1 MVKYSTILKILVVL
15 ILLSNIMFFSLP
27 VISSV
32 MQPICDFSDKKLL
45 IVLILV
51 MTLFVICQRI
61 KLFDFKYNSSK
72 AALIY
77 VFMYFI
83 AFAYS
88 IVCYSGV
95 TVKTIAGYYFYP
107 LAILFFFALKSFIKS
122 EKNYYW
128 FVNTIII
135 IGAIYSAYMII
146 AKILATYTG
155 VFIVNIEIQRVQQR
169 IGQLRFARPAN
180 FISISALFAWSMFIK
195 GLNDSHFSKRKY
207 FLLFVLQ
214 ITAIAYVTQ
223 TRIYYLV
230 FFIVCFITLWK
241 YKQGNS
247 RLLLIVLGLVGLPI
261 IYYSFRELYQSLFT
275 DENLWGTE
283 IRQSGYQYFFSHM
296 FDGVICGIGTVYNS
310 PHVYLLTGKQN
321 YGYVLS
327 DMGYAG
333 FIGVFGLCGVVCLV
347 RLLFLFIRTHSA
359 LKQIKMQ
366 KIYPETVAIPVFFLI
381 INISLSFADPQRC
394 MYLPIILLV
403 YYHIES
409 QLIIRKLPVYEP
421 V

>member
-1 MVKYSTILKILVVL
+1 MVKFSTILKTLVVL
-15 ILLSNIMFFSLP
+15 ILLSNIMLFSLP

-32 MQPICDFSDKKLL
+32 MQPICDFRNKKLL

-51 MTLFVICQRI
+51 LTLVVICQRI
-61 KLFDFKYNSSK
+61 KIFDFKYNSSK

-83 AFAYS
+83 VITYS
-88 IVCYSGV
+88 IFHYSGV
-95 TVKTIAGYYFYP
+95 NVKTIAGYYFYP
-107 LAILFFFALKSFIKS
+107 LAILFFFALKSFITS

-135 IGAIYSAYMII
+135 IGAIYAAYMII
-146 AKILATYTG
+146 AKIVATYTG
-155 VFIVNIEIQRVQQR
+155 VFIVDTEVQNVQQR
-169 IGQLRFARPAN
+169 IGQIRFARPAN

-195 GLNDSHFSKRKY
+195 GLNDLRFSKGKY

-214 ITAIAYVTQ
+214 ITAIVYVTQ
-223 TRIYYLV
+223 TRIYYLA

-241 YKQGNS
+241 YMQGNS
-247 RLLLIVLGLVGLPI
+247 RLLLIALGLAGLPI
-261 IYYSFRELYQSLFT
+261 IYYSFQELYQSFFT

-283 IRQSGYQYFFSHM
+283 IRQSGYHYFFSHM
-296 FDGVICGIGTVYNS
+296 FDGVICGIGTVYSS
-310 PHVYLLTGKQN
+310 PHVYLLTGNQN
-321 YGYVLS
+321 YGYVVS

-347 RLLFLFIRTHSA
+347 GLLLLFIRTNSS
-359 LKQIKMQ
+359 LKQIKMK
-366 KIYPETVAIPVFFLI
+366 KIYPETVTIPVFFLI

-394 MYLPIILLV
+394 MYLPIFLLV
-403 YYHIES
+403 YHHIES